1 MEQTNE
7 HQVTKK
13 TNLSIIG
20 IAGLAFCGVLVETSM
35 NVTFPTLM
43 RDFHQSLNAVQWV
56 TTGYLLTV
64 ALTVVLAA
72 FLQRRFKLH
81 GLIVASSLAFI
92 TGGLLCALAPQL
104 WMLLLGRLIQGIS
117 TGLAMP
123 LLFFVIM
130 QQIPFAMQG
139 TYAGLGGMVIGL
151 APSLGPTYGGLVNQ
165 FINWRVIFWIVLPIG
180 IIFGLIGI
188 ANIQQIDQPTTIHF
202 QFLQYLLV
210 AIGFICLEMGLNS
223 VGTSGFGS
231 PAFYGNVIVALA
243 ALIMF
248 GYLTSHRKHPLV
260 NTNVFADPIYLPCL
274 LLYFMVQFIQIG
286 MTFLLPNCAQLT
298 LHQNSFVAGLMLL
311 LGALISAVLLPLTGR
326 LLDQSGIKKPLIF
339 GALFTNLAVVLMY
352 AFSSHL
358 SMWSLTI
365 FYAVYMVGFGFLFN
379 NVMTYGLQHLK
390 PQLVGDGNALFSTL
404 QQYAGSIGT
413 ACVST
418 ILAITAAQMPHQNT
432 VVQTAMGTK
441 YSYVLFIIGAL
452 IMDVLI
458 VDIWKQIGKEK
469 HSFELLDQD
478 K

>member
-1 MEQTNE
+1 MDQMNA
-7 HQVTKK
+7 HQVNRKTK
-13 TNLSIIG
+13 LSIIG

-72 FLQRRFKLH
+72 FLQRRFKLRQ
-81 GLIVASSLAFI
+81 LVIFSTLCFVI
-92 TGGLLCALAPQL
+92 GGLLCAMAPQL
-104 WMLLLGRLIQGIS
+104 WLLLLGRLIQGVS
-117 TGLAMP
+117 TGIAMP

-130 QQIPFAMQG
+130 QQIPFELQG

-151 APSLGPTYGGLVNQ
+151 APSLGPTYGGLVTQ

-180 IIFGLIGI
+180 IIFGLIGM
-188 ANIQQIDQPTTIHF
+188 ANIQQLSKPIKIRF
-202 QFLQYLLV
+202 QLLQYILV
-210 AIGFICLEMGLNS
+210 AVGFICLEMGLDS
-223 VGTSGFGS
+223 VATKGFSS
-231 PAFYGNVIVALA
+231 PAFYGNVIVAVI
-243 ALIMF
+243 ALVLF
-248 GYLTSHRKHPLV
+248 GRLTSHKEHPLV
-260 NTNVFADPIYLPCL
+260 NTNVFKDHIYLPCL

-298 LHQNSFVAGLMLL
+298 LHQNSFVSGMMLL

-326 LLDQSGIKKPLIF
+326 MLDQSGIKRPLIF

-352 AFSSHL
+352 AFSSQL

-379 NVMTYGLQHLK
+379 NVMTYGLQHLQ
-390 PQLVGDGNALFSTL
+390 PQLIGDGNALFSTL

-413 ACVST
+413 AFVST
-418 ILAITAAQMPHQNT
+418 ILALSAAKLPHQST
-432 VVQTAMGTK
+432 VVQTALGTK
-441 YSYVLFIIGAL
+441 NAYVLFIIGAL
-452 IMDVLI
+452 IMDILI
-458 VDIWKQIGKEK
+458 CMIWKQIGKEK
-469 HSFELLDQD
+469 HSFDLADGKD
-478 K
+478 

>member
-1 MEQTNE
+1 
-7 HQVTKK
+7 
-13 TNLSIIG
+13 
-20 IAGLAFCGVLVETSM
+20 
-35 NVTFPTLM
+35 
-43 RDFHQSLNAVQWV
+43 
-56 TTGYLLTV
+56 
-64 ALTVVLAA
+64 
-72 FLQRRFKLH
+72 
-81 GLIVASSLAFI
+81 
-92 TGGLLCALAPQL
+92 
-104 WMLLLGRLIQGIS
+104 
-117 TGLAMP
+117 
-123 LLFFVIM
+123 
-130 QQIPFAMQG
+130 
-139 TYAGLGGMVIGL
+139 MVIGL

-165 FINWRVIFWIVLPIG
+165 FINWRVIFWIVLPVG

-339 GALFTNLAVVLMY
+339 GALFYQPGRDLDVCIQQPSLNVVVDDL
-352 AFSSHL
+352 L
-358 SMWSLTI
+358 RSLHGRFRLLI
-365 FYAVYMVGFGFLFN
+365 
-379 NVMTYGLQHLK
+379 
-390 PQLVGDGNALFSTL
+390 
-404 QQYAGSIGT
+404 QQRHD
-413 ACVST
+413 
-418 ILAITAAQMPHQNT
+418 LWTAASK
-432 VVQTAMGTK
+432 TAAG
-441 YSYVLFIIGAL
+441 
-452 IMDVLI
+452 
-458 VDIWKQIGKEK
+458 W
-469 HSFELLDQD
+469 
-478 K
+478 

>member
-81 GLIVASSLAFI
+81 GLIVASSLAFV

-151 APSLGPTYGGLVNQ
+151 AGPTYGGLVNQ
-165 FINWRVIFWIVLPIG
+165 FINWRVIFWIVLPVG

-188 ANIQQIDQPTTIHF
+188 ANIQQINQPTTIHF

-223 VGTSGFGS
+223 VGTSGFDS

-298 LHQNSFVAGLMLL
+298 LHQNSFVAGLMLF
-311 LGALISAVLLPLTGR
+311 
-326 LLDQSGIKKPLIF
+326 D
-339 GALFTNLAVVLMY
+339 
-352 AFSSHL
+352 L
-358 SMWSLTI
+358 SCPAAADW
-365 FYAVYMVGFGFLFN
+365 
-379 NVMTYGLQHLK
+379 
-390 PQLVGDGNALFSTL
+390 PP
-404 QQYAGSIGT
+404 AGSIRNQE
-413 ACVST
+413 
-418 ILAITAAQMPHQNT
+418 AADLWRAFYQPGRN
-432 VVQTAMGTK
+432 
-441 YSYVLFIIGAL
+441 L
-452 IMDVLI
+452 DVCI
-458 VDIWKQIGKEK
+458 
-469 HSFELLDQD
+469 
-478 K
+478 

>member
-72 FLQRRFKLH
+72 FLQRRFKLR

-117 TGLAMP
+117 T
-123 LLFFVIM
+123 
-130 QQIPFAMQG
+130 
-139 TYAGLGGMVIGL
+139 GL

-210 AIGFICLEMGLNS
+210 AIGFICLEIGLNS

-339 GALFTNLAVVLMY
+339 GALFTNLAVILMY
-352 AFSSHL
+352 AFSQP
-358 SMWSLTI
+358 SLNVVADDLLRGLHDR
-365 FYAVYMVGFGFLFN
+365 FRLF
-379 NVMTYGLQHLK
+379 V
-390 PQLVGDGNALFSTL
+390 
-404 QQYAGSIGT
+404 QQRHD
-413 ACVST
+413 
-418 ILAITAAQMPHQNT
+418 LWTAAPK
-432 VVQTAMGTK
+432 TAAG
-441 YSYVLFIIGAL
+441 
-452 IMDVLI
+452 
-458 VDIWKQIGKEK
+458 W
-469 HSFELLDQD
+469 
-478 K
+478 

>member
-1 MEQTNE
+1 M
-7 HQVTKK
+7 
-13 TNLSIIG
+13 
-20 IAGLAFCGVLVETSM
+20 
-35 NVTFPTLM
+35 
-43 RDFHQSLNAVQWV
+43 
-56 TTGYLLTV
+56 
-64 ALTVVLAA
+64 
-72 FLQRRFKLH
+72 
-81 GLIVASSLAFI
+81 
-92 TGGLLCALAPQL
+92 
-104 WMLLLGRLIQGIS
+104 
-117 TGLAMP
+117 
-123 LLFFVIM
+123 
-130 QQIPFAMQG
+130 
-139 TYAGLGGMVIGL
+139 
-151 APSLGPTYGGLVNQ
+151 
-165 FINWRVIFWIVLPIG
+165 
-180 IIFGLIGI
+180 
-188 ANIQQIDQPTTIHF
+188 
-202 QFLQYLLV
+202 
-210 AIGFICLEMGLNS
+210 
-223 VGTSGFGS
+223 
-231 PAFYGNVIVALA
+231 
-243 ALIMF
+243 IMF
-248 GYLTSHRKHPLV
+248 GYLTSHRRHPLV
-260 NTNVFADPIYLPCL
+260 NTNVFANPIYLPCL

-339 GALFTNLAVVLMY
+339 GALFTNLAVILMY

-404 QQYAGSIGT
+404 QQYASSIGT

-418 ILAITAAQMPHQNT
+418 ILAITAAQMLHQST
-432 VVQTAMGTK
+432 VVQTAIGTK

-458 VDIWKQIGKEK
+458 IDIWKQIGKEK

>member
-92 TGGLLCALAPQL
+92 TGGLLCVLAPQL

-139 TYAGLGGMVIGL
+139 TYAGLGGMTIGL

-231 PAFYGNVIVALA
+231 PAFYGNV
-243 ALIMF
+243 
-248 GYLTSHRKHPLV
+248 
-260 NTNVFADPIYLPCL
+260 FADPIYLPCL

-339 GALFTNLAVVLMY
+339 GALFTNLAVILMY

-390 PQLVGDGNALFSTL
+390 P
-404 QQYAGSIGT
+404 
-413 ACVST
+413 
-418 ILAITAAQMPHQNT
+418 
-432 VVQTAMGTK
+432 
-441 YSYVLFIIGAL
+441 
-452 IMDVLI
+452 
-458 VDIWKQIGKEK
+458 
-469 HSFELLDQD
+469 
-478 K
+478 

>member
-72 FLQRRFKLH
+72 FLQRRFKLR

-210 AIGFICLEMGLNS
+210 AIGFICLEIGLNS

-231 PAFYGNVIVALA
+231 PAFYGNVIVAL
-243 ALIMF
+243 LD
-248 GYLTSHRKHPLV
+248 YVR
-260 NTNVFADPIYLPCL
+260 LPDLASQTPAGQYQCL
-274 LLYFMVQFIQIG
+274 
-286 MTFLLPNCAQLT
+286 C
-298 LHQNSFVAGLMLL
+298 
-311 LGALISAVLLPLTGR
+311 
-326 LLDQSGIKKPLIF
+326 
-339 GALFTNLAVVLMY
+339 
-352 AFSSHL
+352 
-358 SMWSLTI
+358 
-365 FYAVYMVGFGFLFN
+365 
-379 NVMTYGLQHLK
+379 
-390 PQLVGDGNALFSTL
+390 
-404 QQYAGSIGT
+404 
-413 ACVST
+413 
-418 ILAITAAQMPHQNT
+418 
-432 VVQTAMGTK
+432 
-441 YSYVLFIIGAL
+441 
-452 IMDVLI
+452 
-458 VDIWKQIGKEK
+458 
-469 HSFELLDQD
+469 
-478 K
+478 